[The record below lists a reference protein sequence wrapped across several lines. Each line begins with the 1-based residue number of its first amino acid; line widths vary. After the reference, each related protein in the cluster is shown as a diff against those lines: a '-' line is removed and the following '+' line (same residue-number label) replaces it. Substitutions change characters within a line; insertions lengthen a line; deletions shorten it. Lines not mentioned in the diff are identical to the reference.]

1 MALQHEQHVPSHANG
16 PTSII
21 VADDDKS
28 VRLVIAAALKKQGY
42 IVHTAATAAGMWD
55 LSVARRG
62 ALLITDVGFPDGDAL
77 DMLPRLQSRLPELKV
92 IVMSARAN
100 LLTAVQSRQRG
111 VIDYLPKPFELKQ
124 LIETTQR
131 ALSQEARGI
140 QQKAP
145 IETPN
150 VTYAPLL
157 GRSAIMQDVY
167 KNLAFLSTQIV
178 PVLIQAEPGSSKTEV
193 ARALHDMSGMEA
205 QAYCAVNCAQI
216 PPHEHETHLFG
227 PNGAIAQAHGGTLF
241 INNIELLSSAA
252 QWQFV
257 RLIEAHR
264 ESHGTQMSHNT
275 KGLWPK
281 RVLMGS
287 RDDLRR
293 HVDADDF
300 REDLFF
306 AISVAPLKLPP
317 LRNRRQDIPAMAN
330 HFCTQ
335 ANESFN
341 TAKSLSLSALSA
353 LQEYEW
359 PGNIKELHFII
370 RRLVMSVTHD
380 QIEAHDVHHAL
391 GTQKQAGS
399 PEGASSLT
407 EAADLHIRNYFDALG
422 DNMPPTGLYDRILEE
437 VERPL
442 IVRTLHLTKGNQIK
456 AAQILGLNR
465 NTLRKKIDLLT
476 ISKNRSDYK
485 E

>member
-1 MALQHEQHVPSHANG
+1 MAVQQDQNTVFHATS

-55 LSVARRG
+55 LSMARRG

-77 DMLPRLQSRLPELKV
+77 DMLPRLQARLPELKV

-124 LIETTQR
+124 LIETTRR
-131 ALSQEARGI
+131 ALSHEGAA
-140 QQKAP
+140 KSDNAP
-145 IETPN
+145 IEAPDTI
-150 VTYAPLL
+150 YAPLL

-167 KNLAFLSTQIV
+167 KSLAWLSTQIV

-193 ARALHDMSGMEA
+193 ARALHDMSGLER
-205 QAYCAVNCAQI
+205 QAYYAMNCAQI

-227 PNGAIAQAHGGTLF
+227 PAGAIVKANGGTLF
-241 INNIELLSSAA
+241 VNNIELLAPAA
-252 QWQFV
+252 QGQLV
-257 RLIEAHR
+257 RLIEAQRDNVTGYEH
-264 ESHGTQMSHNT
+264 
-275 KGLWPK
+275 KDIAAAWPK
-281 RVLMGS
+281 RVLIGS

-317 LRNRRQDIPAMAN
+317 LRNRRQDIPAMAH
-330 HFCTQ
+330 HFCNQ
-335 ANESFN
+335 ANESFK
-341 TAKSLSLSALSA
+341 TTKSLSLAALSA

-359 PGNIKELHFII
+359 PGNIKELQFII
-370 RRLVMSVTHD
+370 RRLIMSVTSDHL
-380 QIEAHDVHHAL
+380 EAHDVHHAL
-391 GTQKQAGS
+391 GTQKQAAN
-399 PEGASSLT
+399 PEGASSLA
-407 EAADLHIRNYFDALG
+407 EAADLHIRNYFEALG
-422 DNMPPTGLYDRILEE
+422 DNMPPSGLYDRILEE

-442 IVRTLHLTKGNQIK
+442 IIRTLHLTKGNQIK